1 MEIFFLHFHFN
12 YKNRGYMRGGGG
24 GRGGGG
30 RGGGGR
36 GGGFSKPSFGGGFSK
51 PSFAKKSTEFAGTKI
66 TFD

>member
-12 YKNRGYMRGGGG
+12 CENRGYMRGGGG
-24 GRGGGG
+24 GGGRGGG

-36 GGGFSKPSFGGGFSK
+36 GGGFSK

>member
-12 YKNRGYMRGGGG
+12 YKNRGSMRGGGG
-24 GRGGGG
+24 GRGGG

-36 GGGFSKPSFGGGFSK
+36 GGGFSK